1 MAEADQG
8 PLKAFYDICTLFSDY
23 FALLFVMRAL
33 LGYEASVFF
42 ASKRANVCLFDCH
55 LEYSSVRADK
65 RKAVFPQCNW
75 IQEMFSPFSSLF
87 SSIIKIIIIAISAK
101 LLFTS
106 LVAMAEIFLI
116 GWSGK
121 AKLSGW
127 YDEVDSPA
135 KNDSTLW
142 RSHWIKLDICFCLP
156 MCWFRVDSKFLISVP
171 FW

>member
-33 LGYEASVFF
+33 LGYEVSVFF

-142 RSHWIKLDICFCLP
+142 RSHWIKLDMCFAYLCVGFVWSP
-156 MCWFRVDSKFLISVP
+156 NF
-171 FW
+171 